1 MPNIQRV
8 DVRSKTIVGYK
19 TRTNNANPEKIG
31 ALWGMFIAEVNPQF
45 PHYGVYYN
53 FESDVHGDYDILAG
67 IEDEP
72 HVPFESVT
80 IQEGRYLKFSAK
92 GELPEAVMQCWEQI
106 WAYFQD
112 PSIDERRA
120 YDTDFEVYRSMH
132 EVEVYI
138 GVHYF

>member
-1 MPNIQRV
+1 VPNIQRV

-19 TRTNNANPEKIG
+19 TRTNNANLEKIG
-31 ALWGMFIAEVNPQF
+31 ALWGKFIAEVNPPF
-45 PHYGVYYN
+45 PHYGVYCN

-67 IEDEP
+67 IEDDP
-72 HVPFESVT
+72 HATFESVT

-92 GELPEAVMQCWEQI
+92 GELPEAVIQCWEQI

-120 YDTDFEVYRSMH
+120 YETDFEVYRSMY